1 MEAKTFKSLMHIK
14 YKWTWWLSRLEFWV
28 GHTILI
34 THQDQWD
41 PHGLTFCGSGGIYG
55 DLFYLYCKSWICHF
69 IKYYL
74 NLARSTKKFTEM
86 FQKLRPKL
94 QLLVGREI
102 NVCSNCLDFNSSF
115 LLFFQYLGRMF
126 QLLGVGCSNYWEL
139 KWAKLSCLLI
149 QQLLVESKKLDL

>member
-1 MEAKTFKSLMHIK
+1 MNLMTFKIGVLGRA
-14 YKWTWWLSRLEFWV
+14 YNPDYTSRSMRPARPD
-28 GHTILI
+28 ILW
-34 THQDQWD
+34 QWRNIW
-41 PHGLTFCGSGGIYG
+41 GSI
-55 DLFYLYCKSWICHF
+55 FLYCKSWICHF

-139 KWAKLSCLLI
+139 KWVKLSCLLI
-149 QQLLVESKKLDL
+149 QQLSVESKKLDL